1 MKRFLLSSI
10 LIVAFTMGLIAQAS
24 SYPTILR
31 WLDDQYYLESKKD
44 ADGKSKVY
52 KVDAKTGESTV
63 YSAVTYKDEVNTN
76 IPEGFKIGRY
86 TEYTTDYN
94 SNAFIKDNDL
104 YYYSRLNNE
113 FRQLTDNKSTE
124 QNPGF
129 SPDESRVAYT
139 KDGNLFY
146 IDLESGL
153 EHQLTNDGTDLVYN
167 GWSSWVYM
175 EEILGRATRHKAYWW
190 SPDSKKLAFLRF
202 DDSTVLEFTLFRAKG
217 LRGEYEHT
225 RYPKVGDTNPGVM
238 LGIIDL
244 ETKEIVWVDCNCDE
258 DKYVAFPFWTPDSKQ
273 VVYQVLNRDQN
284 DLKIYVADA
293 VSGNKSEI
301 YREQQE
307 TWVEFFSN
315 LYALDNG
322 FIIRSDKSGWRNLY
336 HYNFEGEL
344 VNQITNFDWRVGGID
359 NVDEENGIVYFT
371 GTGENSTEN
380 HLFSIKLN
388 GKGFKKLSKEAGFP
402 PREARSGRFM
412 MSPNNKYFIDTY
424 SNIAT
429 PSRKEVYTS
438 KGKFVRFLG
447 AQKGADESKPMG
459 KVEMFTIPNPDG
471 FDMPAYW
478 VLPEN
483 FDPKKKYPVVF
494 QIYGGPDSKNVR
506 NRYINPQGHYM
517 TENGIIRFAVDHRG
531 SGHFGKKGLNQI
543 HRVLGKYDIG
553 DYSVAVKWLIEQ
565 GFVDETK
572 IGITGGS
579 YGGYMAALALTKGA
593 DYFTHG
599 WAAYSVT
606 DWRLYDNV
614 YTERYMDTYEANKEG
629 YDQGNVMLFAEKLK
643 GKLWL
648 IHGMMDDNVHMQN
661 TIQLVDVLLDLDK
674 DFDFML
680 YPGERHGWRGVKQK
694 HSTRKQKEF
703 WLEEFGTK

>member
-10 LIVAFTMGLIAQAS
+10 LILAFTFGLIAQAS

-44 ADGKSKVY
+44 ADGKSKVF
-52 KVDAKTGESTV
+52 KVDAKSGES
-63 YSAVTYKDEVNTN
+63 SEFAAVTFKDEVNSN
-76 IPEGFKIGRY
+76 LPKGFRVSYY
-86 TEYTTDYN
+86 TESTTDYN
-94 SNAFIKDNDL
+94 SNAFIKDGDL
-104 YYYSRLNNE
+104 YYYGRVNKE
-113 FRQLTDNKSTE
+113 FRQLTDNKSIE

-139 KDGNLFY
+139 RDGNLFY
-146 IDLESGL
+146 IDLKSGL
-153 EHQLTNDGTDLVYN
+153 EHQLTNDGTDLIYN

-175 EEILGRATRHKAYWW
+175 EEILGRGTRHKAYWW
-190 SPDSKKLAFLRF
+190 SPDNKKLAFLRF
-202 DDSTVLEFTLFRAKG
+202 DDSKVPEFPIFRSKG
-217 LRGEYEHT
+217 LHGDLERT

-244 ETKEIVWVDCNCDE
+244 ETKEIVWVDSNCDE

-273 VVYQVLNRDQN
+273 VIYQVLNRDQN
-284 DLKIYVADA
+284 DLKLYVANA
-293 VSGNKSEI
+293 VKGEKTEI
-301 YREQQE
+301 YREQQD
-307 TWVEFFSN
+307 TWVEFFSD

-322 FIIRSDKSGWRNLY
+322 FIVRSDKSGWRNLY
-336 HYNFEGEL
+336 HYNFKGEL
-344 VNQITNFDWRVGGID
+344 INQITNFNWRV
-359 NVDEENGIVYFT
+359 NGISKVDGDKVYFT
-371 GTGENSTEN
+371 GTGEKSTES
-380 HLFSIKLN
+380 HLFSINLD
-388 GKGFKKLSKEAGFP
+388 GKGFKKLSKEAG
-402 PREARSGRFM
+402 SHRFM

-424 SNIAT
+424 SNIST
-429 PSRKEVYTS
+429 PSRKEIYTT
-438 KGKFVRFLG
+438 KGKHIRFLG
-447 AQKGADESKPMG
+447 ASNGADESKPMG

-478 VLPEN
+478 VLPAN
-483 FDPKKKYPVVF
+483 FDPTKKYPVVF
-494 QIYGGPDSKNVR
+494 QIYGGPDSKNVN

-517 TENGIIRFAVDHRG
+517 TENNIIRFSVDHRG

-543 HRVLGKYDIG
+543 HRVLGKYDVA

-572 IGITGGS
+572 VGITGGS
-579 YGGYMAALALTKGA
+579 YGGYMSALCLTKGA
-593 DYFTHG
+593 DYWTHG

-614 YTERYMDTYEANKEG
+614 YTERYMDTYKNNKEG
-629 YDQGNVMLFAEKLK
+629 YDQGNVMLFAEELK

-648 IHGMMDDNVHMQN
+648 IHGTMDDNVHMQN
-661 TIQLVDVLLDLDK
+661 TIQLVDALLELDK

-680 YPGERHGWRGVKQK
+680 YPGGRHGWGGKKRI
-694 HSTRKQKEF
+694 HSSRKQKEF
-703 WLEEFGTK
+703 WLENFGTK

>member
-1 MKRFLLSSI
+1 MKKLLLSTI

-52 KVDAKTGESTV
+52 KVDAKTGESAV
-63 YSAVTYKDEVNTN
+63 YSAVTYKDEVNSN
-76 IPEGFKIGRY
+76 LPEGFKVSYY
-86 TEYTTDYN
+86 TESTTDYN

-104 YYYSRLNNE
+104 YYYSRLKNE
-113 FRQLTDNKSTE
+113 FKQLTDNKSTE

-153 EHQLTNDGTDLVYN
+153 EHQLTNDGTDLIYN

-175 EEILGRATRHKAYWW
+175 EEILGRSTRHKAYWW

-202 DDSTVLEFTLFRAKG
+202 DDSKVLEFTLFRAKG

-225 RYPKVGDTNPGVM
+225 RYPKVGDTNPGVK
-238 LGIIDL
+238 LGIVDL
-244 ETKEIVWVDCNCDE
+244 ETQKITWIDCNCKE
-258 DKYVAFPFWTPDSKQ
+258 DKYVAFPFWTPDSEQ
-273 VVYQVLNRDQN
+273 VVYQVLNRDQT
-284 DLKIYVADA
+284 DLKIYLADA
-293 VSGNKSEI
+293 VSGAKTEI

-388 GKGFKKLSKEAGFP
+388 GKGFKKLSKVEGTH
-402 PREARSGRFM
+402 RFM
-412 MSPNNKYFIDTY
+412 MSPNNKYFIDSY
-424 SNIAT
+424 SNWTT
-429 PSRKEVYTS
+429 PSTKEVYTA
-438 KGKFVRFLG
+438 KGKFVRSLG
-447 AQKGADESKPMG
+447 TKDGADDTKPMG
-459 KVEMFTIPNPDG
+459 KVEHFTVPNPDG

-478 VLPEN
+478 ILPEN
-483 FDPKKKYPVVF
+483 FDSSKKYPVVF

-506 NRYINPQGHYM
+506 SRYVNPQGHYM

-531 SGHFGKKGLNQI
+531 SGHLGKKGLNQI

-579 YGGYMAALALTKGA
+579 YGGYMAALALTKGS